1 MNKRKEQILFTAR
14 EIIEK
19 QGVDKL
25 TMRYLEKKKPRDEPD
40 NNNLFIQTW
49 AIIHGL
55 IMLVKQKVV
64 KYHTELAANR
74 LAYL

>member
-25 TMRYLEKKKPRDEPD
+25 TMRHLAKKAKRR
-40 NNNLFIQTW
+40 T
-49 AIIHGL
+49 
-55 IMLVKQKVV
+55 
-64 KYHTELAANR
+64 
-74 LAYL
+74 

>member
-25 TMRYLEKKKPRDEPD
+25 TMRYLAKKPRDEPD